1 MNNAEDIAVGLD
13 ARQVGDHNWIAKC
26 PAHDDRNPSFSITQK
41 GDQVLFYCFA
51 GCRQSE
57 VIDALRSRGLW
68 PEPKA
73 PAEVHTLVDK
83 DAMRAFCRAHENDL
97 SRDV

>member
-1 MNNAEDIAVGLD
+1 MDHQLD
-13 ARQVGDHNWIAKC
+13 AEQIAFALDKGYRIDANRFMACC
-26 PAHDDRNPSFSITQK
+26 PCHDDRSPSFSLTQK

-51 GCRQSE
+51 GCRQGE

-68 PEPKA
+68 PEPRP

-83 DAMRAFCRAHENDL
+83 DAVHAF
-97 SRDV
+97 